1 MLLFNAVF
9 QLQHN
14 LCDLTTHIQIQ
25 KIMCIRKPVL
35 NAEFEN
41 FLYANKI
48 LTQIWHGNFNEC

>member
-1 MLLFNAVF
+1 
-9 QLQHN
+9 
-14 LCDLTTHIQIQ
+14 
-25 KIMCIRKPVL
+25 MCIRKPVL